1 MCIGNSWRQNL
12 ITVVD
17 DLRRISEALKP
28 SFRHGALKV
37 VAFKAKGLHQYK
49 AGVRLLVICQSRN
62 YSRSEGT
69 RARAMHTKVES
80 SSGRLPVKLL
90 KAQVEF
96 PHTFHDDKFRIQRV
110 CQPINVEDKAV

>member
-1 MCIGNSWRQNL
+1 
-12 ITVVD
+12 
-17 DLRRISEALKP
+17 
-28 SFRHGALKV
+28 
-37 VAFKAKGLHQYK
+37 
-49 AGVRLLVICQSRN
+49 
-62 YSRSEGT
+62 
-69 RARAMHTKVES
+69 MHTKVES